1 MHTTD
6 MHVASDMPRSYLTEP
21 VSIQSFLLISSC
33 LRSHMYLHVLKKIEL
48 ETVNQ
53 IDRKG
58 TREMKRAKAQILTGC
73 VCVYISVPA
82 EPSSQGRD
90 DKTVSIDSFSP
101 SLSPLLVHSFLPLFL
116 STLSS
121 PSLPLFLSTL
131 SCLSQ
136 HTGAYLT
143 KANTHNL
150 LSVSCFLSSFFL
162 QSFLTPSDIYPCRS
176 QTQRHAGCRVHMR
189 IIQSCKHSPCR
200 SLFSSCLSSFC
211 SYESLFHSLP
221 SQPCSCYMVTW
232 PLFYPLPTSSTSS
245 SSSFSPSTA
254 PLPLQPTFYSSL
266 LSLFVSIFSPQTH
279 PPPPHQPT
287 RPSLLLRQ
295 RFLSFSFLSSFFSLP
310 PFG

>member
-6 MHVASDMPRSYLTEP
+6 MHVASDMPRSCLTEP

-131 SCLSQ
+131 SRLSQ

-221 SQPCSCYMVTW
+221 SQPCSCYMVT
-232 PLFYPLPTSSTSS
+232 
-245 SSSFSPSTA
+245 
-254 PLPLQPTFYSSL
+254 
-266 LSLFVSIFSPQTH
+266 
-279 PPPPHQPT
+279 
-287 RPSLLLRQ
+287 
-295 RFLSFSFLSSFFSLP
+295 
-310 PFG
+310 

>member
-1 MHTTD
+1 

-116 STLSS
+116 STLSR
-121 PSLPLFLSTL
+121 
-131 SCLSQ
+131 LSQ

-162 QSFLTPSDIYPCRS
+162 QSFLTR
-176 QTQRHAGCRVHMR
+176 
-189 IIQSCKHSPCR
+189 
-200 SLFSSCLSSFC
+200 
-211 SYESLFHSLP
+211 
-221 SQPCSCYMVTW
+221 
-232 PLFYPLPTSSTSS
+232 
-245 SSSFSPSTA
+245 
-254 PLPLQPTFYSSL
+254 
-266 LSLFVSIFSPQTH
+266 
-279 PPPPHQPT
+279 
-287 RPSLLLRQ
+287 
-295 RFLSFSFLSSFFSLP
+295 FSL
-310 PFG
+310 